1 MDPALN
7 CNNIIKNLD
16 DVEYAS
22 EVFYLIRREMSDI
35 ESFLNQCNAYWNER
49 YSDVEIFTDYD
60 LYNRANLGKGYDKI
74 LNPNAC
80 HKVPD
85 EYRKYFPSRS
95 FTFADGSGI
104 CNVYSVIWSDITTN
118 NATRYAKFTNNG
130 DVHMGKQGAK
140 LDTTIDYSILDST
153 FNYVVK
159 SNIKNKHNEFEFS
172 NDGKV
177 ITKKYNNCTNRYN
190 LKDGIRDVII
200 ENNDSN
206 RNITFRYKYDRDN
219 KLINFRCEIDT
230 KKNSGSING
239 KYIVE
244 VGEDYI
250 KPVYITR
257 KGNKTDLRFDTE
269 HAFEFQSIIEDYLY
283 NPSEHISSK
292 IEYDYGSLAIDIIN
306 RAFSLEMLNDITMSD
321 NIKKDLR
328 EIDNNIKAYMGEM
341 PISRLQYNMRSALT
355 KSSANLREK
364 KKIKRMVRKRY
375 NYNRG

>member
-7 CNNIIKNLD
+7 CNNIIKNLK
-16 DVEYAS
+16 DVSYAE

-35 ESFLNQCNAYWNER
+35 ESFLNQCDAYWNER

-60 LYNRANLGKGYDKI
+60 LYNRRDLGKGYDKI
-74 LNPNAC
+74 LNPNVYTR
-80 HKVPD
+80 VPL
-85 EYRKYFPSRS
+85 EYKKYFPLRS
-95 FTFADGSGI
+95 FTFSDGSGI

-118 NATRYAKFTNNG
+118 NATRYVKFTNNG

-140 LDTTIDYSILDST
+140 LNTTIDYSILDSK
-153 FNYVVK
+153 FKYVVK
-159 SNIKNKHNEFEFS
+159 SNSMNKQNHLEFS

-177 ITKKYNNCTNRYN
+177 ITKKYNGCTNKYN
-190 LKDGIRDVII
+190 ISEGTRDIII
-200 ENNDSN
+200 ENNNAN
-206 RNITFRYKYDRDN
+206 RNLSFRYSYDRDN
-219 KLINFRCEIDT
+219 KLVNFRCEIDT

-250 KPVYITR
+250 KPLYITR
-257 KGNKTDLRFDTE
+257 KGTKTDLRFDEE
-269 HAFEFQSIIEDYLY
+269 HSLEFQTIISNYLY
-283 NPSEHISSK
+283 NPSENTSSK
-292 IEYDYGSLAIDIIN
+292 IEYDYGSIAIDIIN
-306 RAFSLEMLNDITMSD
+306 RAYNLETLDNITMSD
-321 NIKKDLR
+321 TIKKDLR

-355 KSSANLREK
+355 KSSSNLREK